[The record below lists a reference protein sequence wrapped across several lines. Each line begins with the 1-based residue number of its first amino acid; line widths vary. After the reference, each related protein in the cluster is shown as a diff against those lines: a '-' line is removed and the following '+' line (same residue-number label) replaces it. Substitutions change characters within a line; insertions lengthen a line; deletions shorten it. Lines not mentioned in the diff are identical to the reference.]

1 MARKAKGSD
10 IEIGIE
16 RIEAPN
22 LAERSEIVVARYELC
37 NVARIVSNS
46 LQYSN
51 HSTTTADLRLSSSVY
66 FRKLFKLFRAASE
79 ARELPC

>member
-46 LQYSN
+46 LQSN
-51 HSTTTADLRLSSSVY
+51 HSTTTAHLRLSSSVY